1 MRKVEQF
8 ELMRRDFERE
18 GLSVRAIAGKY
29 GVHRRKVREAIELSV
44 PPERKVPAR
53 ACPVLTVEVK
63 DFVEAILTN
72 DKKAPRKQRH
82 TAHRIWQRI
91 RDELGGAVAES
102 TMRAYIAER
111 RRELGIGQAVF
122 VPQHHEIGAQAEA
135 DFYEA
140 DFDFPWGRQRAQIIV
155 VRSEF
160 SAGARHVAY
169 PTQAQPAFLEGL
181 GIGLEFLGGVFAVMR
196 FDNLSVAVKK
206 VIRGG
211 RRIEQERFIA
221 FRSHYLFEA
230 SFATPGIEG
239 AHEKGGVEGENG
251 RFRRQWLTPVPNF
264 ESWEAANE
272 YLLVCCIKDRDRRL
286 DGRELTVGEAMAAE
300 AKILR
305 SLPGEHFEL
314 AQASWPRVDTKSRV
328 RVRNNFYSV
337 PASLVGRKVAV
348 RLLPGSV
355 EASWGGRVVA
365 RHDRLH
371 LKNAESLVLDHY
383 LDVLW
388 DRPGAFP
395 GSLPLY
401 QARSRGD
408 FPACYDEYWTKLKA
422 RLGERPG
429 TRAMIEVLLLH
440 RELPREVVVA
450 AVIKALDM
458 GAINPASIEL
468 LARGAMDG
476 EPVQASL
483 IEVGDLARYARALP
497 DLAGYDALLGCG
509 CGVAS

>member
-8 ELMRRDFERE
+8 ELMRRDFEQE
-18 GLSVRAIAGKY
+18 GLSVRAIARKY
-29 GVHRRKVREAIELSV
+29 GAHRRMVREAIECSV
-44 PPERKVPAR
+44 PPERKVPER

-63 DFVEAILTN
+63 DFVEAVLTN

-82 TAHRIWQRI
+82 TAHRIWQRV
-91 RDELGGAVAES
+91 RDELGVAVAES
-102 TMRAYIAER
+102 TVRAYVAER
-111 RRELGIGQAVF
+111 RRELGIGQSVF

-140 DFDFPWGRQRAQIIV
+140 DFDFPWGRERAQIIV

-169 PTQAQPAFLEGL
+169 PRQDQASFLEGL
-181 GIGLEFLGGVFAVMR
+181 ELGLAFLGGVFAVLR
-196 FDNLSVAVKK
+196 FDNLSLAVKK

-211 RRIEQERFIA
+211 RRIEQDRFIA

-251 RFRRQWLTPVPNF
+251 RFRRQWLTPVPFF

-272 YLLVCCIKDRDRRL
+272 YLLACCIKDLDRRL
-286 DGRELTVGEAMAAE
+286 PGRETTVGGAVAAE
-300 AKILR
+300 ARVLR
-305 SLPGEHFEL
+305 SLPGEGFEL
-314 AQASWPRVDTKSRV
+314 AETSSPRVDTKSRV
-328 RVRNNFYSV
+328 RVKNNFYSV

-348 RLLPGSV
+348 RLLPGTV
-355 EASWGGRVVA
+355 EASWQGHVVA

-383 LDVLW
+383 LDVFF
-388 DRPGAFP
+388 DKPGAFP
-395 GSLPLY
+395 GSVPLH
-401 QARSRGD
+401 QARSAGD
-408 FPACYDEYWTKLKA
+408 FPAAYDECWAKLKA
-422 RLGERPG
+422 RFGERPG

-440 RELPREVVVA
+440 RELPRDVLVA
-450 AVIKALDM
+450 AVVKALDM
-458 GAINPASIEL
+458 GAVNPASVEL
-468 LARGAMDG
+468 LARAAMDG

-483 IEVGDLARYARALP
+483 IEVGDLSRYARALP
-497 DLAGYDALLGCG
+497 DLSGYDALLGCG